1 MAQTTLSAFTR
12 STIDALSDSFKEPQW
27 LREFRLE
34 SLSHFENLPVEISPL
49 YKKYAYLSSFDP
61 SQFNAT
67 PSSENLDLRNFFSG
81 YLTGKETNIA
91 LQGNSTTIHVDLDVG
106 LTSQGVEVMSI
117 HDAISSKESLLKGIF
132 SKKLVD
138 SGSDKYAA
146 FNNALFNSGLFIF
159 VPRGVEVSSP
169 LRKMTLVRNPQTSI
183 IDQSIIYAEEHSK
196 ANLLEELYTA
206 ESSGPYL
213 HSSVLEVH
221 TGPGAHVDV
230 SSIQLLDERA
240 VYLSNRNASIVAD
253 ARSTLTGIYLGSS
266 VIRSRINFLLNGRGS
281 VAEGF
286 EVFFCDGAQRF
297 DFETNLV
304 HNSPDTSA
312 ATQARGVLKNQSQS
326 IFKGM
331 IRIADTA
338 KNSNS
343 YLAHHA
349 MLMDKEA
356 RSLGIPGL
364 TIDTNE
370 VKATH
375 SASVAQI
382 DEEQIFYL
390 MTRGLG
396 LDEAKKIII
405 LGFYEPVL
413 ARIPVEIARE
423 GAKFMIEGK
432 WQGEKRRLVDR
443 ETLIA
448 LTGEIPKVVQE
459 TQDIFERHYKYRK

>member
-1 MAQTTLSAFTR
+1 LGAFTKEAVN
-12 STIDALSDSFKEPQW
+12 ALSDSFNEPQW

-34 SLSHFENLPVEISPL
+34 SLGHFESLPVEVSPL
-49 YKKYAYLSSFDP
+49 YKKYAYLSSFDASRFSAEPP
-61 SQFNAT
+61 SES
-67 PSSENLDLRNFFSG
+67 PDLRSFFSG

-91 LQGNSTTIHVDLDVG
+91 LQGNSTTIHVDLDAG
-106 LTSQGVEVMSI
+106 LASHGIEVMSI
-117 HDAISSKESLLKGIF
+117 HDAISRKESLLKEIF
-132 SKKLVD
+132 AKKLVD
-138 SGSDKYAA
+138 SASDKYAA

-159 VPRGVEVSSP
+159 VPENVELASP
-169 LRKMTLVRNPQTSI
+169 LRKMTLVRNPRTSV
-183 IDQSIIYAEEHSK
+183 IDQSIVCAEEHSK
-196 ANLLEELYTA
+196 VNFLEELYTA
-206 ESSGPYL
+206 ESSGPHL

-221 TGPGAHVDV
+221 ARPGAHVDV
-230 SSIQLLDERA
+230 SSIQLLDDRA
-240 VYLSNRNASIVAD
+240 VYLSNRNTSLAAD
-253 ARSTLTGIYLGSS
+253 SRATMTGIYLGSS
-266 VIRSRINFLLNGRGS
+266 LIRSRVNFLLNGRGS

-286 EVFFCDGAQRF
+286 EVFFCDGTQRF

-304 HNSPDTSA
+304 HNSPDSSA

-331 IRIADTA
+331 IKITNTA

-349 MLMDKEA
+349 MLMDKDA
-356 RSLGIPGL
+356 RSHGIPGL
-364 TIDTNE
+364 EIDTNE

-375 SASVAQI
+375 SASVAQV

-390 MTRGLG
+390 MARGLS
-396 LDEAKKIII
+396 LDEAKKMII

-432 WQGEKRRLVDR
+432 WEGEKRRLVDR

-448 LTGEIPKVVQE
+448 ITGEVPKVVQE